1 LSEGIALAY
10 GAHAKGLSPLKPTL
24 LFKTQPHERRAFQAT
39 TWRRLKTLPDR
50 APTFI
55 SISTQKCRDRYK
67 MAYASLQRKIFIE
80 RIPIRLGRWREEPSA
95 SHGNFVQHSSHRG
108 LHPPG
113 LPRWNVLLLVYRGL
127 EAKDDWKDQTSRTM

>member
-1 LSEGIALAY
+1 LRASICQPTESKRKRVEHPARLRSFPSGASTAQRRDFLGLPGVLSEGIALAY

-67 MAYASLQRKIFIE
+67 M
-80 RIPIRLGRWREEPSA
+80 
-95 SHGNFVQHSSHRG
+95 
-108 LHPPG
+108 
-113 LPRWNVLLLVYRGL
+113 
-127 EAKDDWKDQTSRTM
+127 T